1 MFCMSV
7 LVSFSLIIH
16 FVVRLLL
23 KWFGENKPSSPQIAS
38 GSHAGRF
45 RSLKMKDQ
53 GDLKSLSLKAL
64 RLENGV
70 FLCPKWEKSVAPF
83 TYPLPLA
90 PWGGP
95 AGSTGSDVSLC
106 TSPPAPPFCAWMGW
120 PSHTGGTSSDGGRVP
135 LR

>member
-1 MFCMSV
+1 MSV

-83 TYPLPLA
+83 TYPPALPPGAAQLGAQALMFRSA
-90 PWGGP
+90 PHPQPHPSVPGWGGP
-95 AGSTGSDVSLC
+95 ATQGAPEVMGEGSL
-106 TSPPAPPFCAWMGW
+106 
-120 PSHTGGTSSDGGRVP
+120 
-135 LR
+135 